1 MDKNVSYKCDV
12 STERIDAWRAEG
24 KLAIGTVCCH
34 APFELIH
41 AAGAMPVRMRAAG
54 CGLCADSDAYLGNDT
69 CGFTKGILQNLID
82 GVYHLDGMVTSNG
95 CNTAPGIYTN
105 WDGIARERGLKQ
117 FFFEFAAPTML
128 NTASERYF
136 GGQMADLRDDLE
148 KYTGKKITDD
158 MVRESIRTYNTARA
172 MVHEVYELRKA
183 DAPVLSGAEALKAT
197 LMATQ
202 MPIEE
207 YIEYMKTFLAD
218 VKSRTETLDHPLRVM
233 LVGSALDDPQ
243 YVQAI
248 ENEGLLVV
256 ADLNS
261 FGTRFLRDEL
271 VCGDDED
278 VFDALGRHYLNR
290 SSCPRFQD
298 GSDTIHEYILNAA
311 KEYKVDGII
320 VERLKY
326 CQKWE
331 GESQLLQELF
341 NEHDI
346 PCLQLDRDE
355 KMDAQGQFSIRVEAF
370 REMLEGRK
378 ED

>member
-1 MDKNVSYKCDV
+1 MSKKKVP
-12 STERIDAWRAEG
+12 A
-24 KLAIGTVCCH
+24 KL
-34 APFELIH
+34 
-41 AAGAMPVRMRAAG
+41 
-54 CGLCADSDAYLGNDT
+54 DT
-69 CGFTKGILQNLID
+69 
-82 GVYHLDGMVTSNG
+82 Y
-95 CNTAPGIYTN
+95 TA
-105 WDGIARERGLKQ
+105 
-117 FFFEFAAPTML
+117 
-128 NTASERYF
+128 
-136 GGQMADLRDDLE
+136 
-148 KYTGKKITDD
+148 
-158 MVRESIRTYNTARA
+158 
-172 MVHEVYELRKA
+172 
-183 DAPVLSGAEALKAT
+183 
-197 LMATQ
+197 
-202 MPIEE
+202 
-207 YIEYMKTFLAD
+207 FLAD

-331 GESQLLQELF
+331 GESQVLQALF

>member
-1 MDKNVSYKCDV
+1 MNNNISYKCDV
-12 STERIDAWRAEG
+12 SAERIDAWRAEG

-54 CGLCADSDAYLGNDT
+54 CGLCAESEAYLGNDA

-82 GVYHLDGMVTSNG
+82 GVYKLDGIVTSNG

-105 WDGIARERGLKQ
+105 WEGIARDRGLKQ
-117 FFFEFAAPTML
+117 FFWELAAPTML
-128 NTASERYF
+128 NPASERYF
-136 GGQMADLRDDLE
+136 GGQMEDLRDALQT
-148 KYTGKKITDD
+148 YTGKEITDD
-158 MVRESIRTYNTARA
+158 MVRESIKTYNKARA
-172 MVHEVYELRKA
+172 LMHEVYELRKA
-183 DAPVLSGAEALKAT
+183 ENPVVTGAEALKAT

-207 YIEYMKTFLAD
+207 YTEYLNGFLAD
-218 VKSRTETLDHPLRVM
+218 CKSRTETLGHPLRVM
-233 LVGSALDDPQ
+233 LVGSALDDPE

-261 FGTRFLRDEL
+261 FGTRFLRDPL

-290 SSCPRFQD
+290 SSCPRFVD

-320 VERLKY
+320 IERLKY
-326 CQKWE
+326 CSKWE
-331 GESQLLQELF
+331 GESAVLQALF

-355 KMDAQGQFSIRVEAF
+355 KMDAVGQFSIRVEAF
-370 REMLEGRK
+370 REMLENGK
-378 ED
+378 D

>member
-158 MVRESIRTYNTARA
+158 MVRESIRSYNTARA

-218 VKSRTETLDHPLRVM
+218 VKSRTDTLDHPLRVM

-243 YVQAI
+243 YVQAS

-331 GESQLLQELF
+331 GESQVLQALF

>member
-1 MDKNVSYKCDV
+1 
-12 STERIDAWRAEG
+12 
-24 KLAIGTVCCH
+24 
-34 APFELIH
+34 
-41 AAGAMPVRMRAAG
+41 MRATG

-82 GVYHLDGMVTSNG
+82 GVYHLDGLVTSNG
-95 CNTAPGIYTN
+95 CNTAPGIYTS
-105 WDGIARERGLKQ
+105 WDAISRERGLKQ

-128 NTASERYF
+128 NASSERFF
-136 GGQMADLRDDLE
+136 GGQMEDLRDALQE
-148 KYTGKKITDD
+148 YTGKQITDD
-158 MVRESIRTYNTARA
+158 MVRASIRTYNSAREL
-172 MVHEVYELRKA
+172 VQEVYELRKA
-183 DAPVLSGAEALKAT
+183 DSPVLCGAEALRAT

-207 YIEYMKTFLAD
+207 YIEYMKGFLAD
-218 VKSRTETLDHPLRVM
+218 VKARTETLDHPLRVM
-233 LVGSALDDPQ
+233 LVGSALDDPE

-261 FGTRFLRDEL
+261 FGTRFLRDPL

-290 SSCPRFQD
+290 SSCPRFHD

-326 CQKWE
+326 CRKWE
-331 GESQLLQELF
+331 AESAVLQELF
-341 NEHDI
+341 NQHDI

-355 KMDAQGQFSIRVEAF
+355 KMTAQGQFSIRVEAF
-370 REMLEGRK
+370 REMLESK
-378 ED
+378 KD

>member
-218 VKSRTETLDHPLRVM
+218 VKSRTDTLDHPLRVM

-331 GESQLLQELF
+331 GESQVLQELF

>member
-128 NTASERYF
+128 NAASERYF

-278 VFDALGRHYLNR
+278 VFDALGRHDLNR

-331 GESQLLQELF
+331 GESQVLQELF

>member
-128 NTASERYF
+128 NAASERYF

>member
-69 CGFTKGILQNLID
+69 CGFTKVILQNLID

-331 GESQLLQELF
+331 GESQVLQALF

>member
-12 STERIDAWRAEG
+12 STERIDAWRAQG
-24 KLAIGTVCCH
+24 KLALGTVCCH

-41 AAGAMPVRMRAAG
+41 AAGALPVRMRATG

-82 GVYHLDGMVTSNG
+82 GVYHLDGLVTSNG
-95 CNTAPGIYTN
+95 CNTAPGIYTS
-105 WDGIARERGLKQ
+105 WDAISRERGLKQ

-128 NTASERYF
+128 NASSERFF
-136 GGQMADLRDDLE
+136 GGQMEDLRDALQE
-148 KYTGKKITDD
+148 YTGKQITDD
-158 MVRESIRTYNTARA
+158 MVRASIRTYNSAREL
-172 MVHEVYELRKA
+172 VQEVYELRKA
-183 DAPVLSGAEALKAT
+183 DSPVLCGAEALRAT

-207 YIEYMKTFLAD
+207 YIEYMKGFLAD
-218 VKSRTETLDHPLRVM
+218 VKARTETLDHPLRVM
-233 LVGSALDDPQ
+233 LVGSALDDPE

-261 FGTRFLRDEL
+261 FGTRFLRDPL

-290 SSCPRFQD
+290 SSCPRFHD

-326 CQKWE
+326 CRKWE
-331 GESQLLQELF
+331 AESAVLQELF
-341 NEHDI
+341 NQHDI

-355 KMDAQGQFSIRVEAF
+355 KMTAQGQFSIRVEAF
-370 REMLEGRK
+370 REMLESK
-378 ED
+378 KD

>member
-128 NTASERYF
+128 NAASERYF

-331 GESQLLQELF
+331 GESQVLQALF

>member
-218 VKSRTETLDHPLRVM
+218 VKSRTDTLDHPLRVM

-331 GESQLLQELF
+331 GESQVLQALF

>member
-128 NTASERYF
+128 NAASERYF

-218 VKSRTETLDHPLRVM
+218 VKSRTDTLDHPLRVM

-331 GESQLLQELF
+331 GESQVLQELF

>member
-128 NTASERYF
+128 NAASERYF

-331 GESQLLQELF
+331 GESQVLQELF

>member
-1 MDKNVSYKCDV
+1 MNQNISYKCDV

-54 CGLCADSDAYLGNDT
+54 CGLCAESEAYLGNDA

-82 GVYHLDGMVTSNG
+82 GVYNLDGIVTSNG

-117 FFFEFAAPTML
+117 FFFELAAPTML
-128 NTASERYF
+128 NAASERYF
-136 GGQMADLRDDLE
+136 GGQMEDLRDALQA
-148 KYTGKKITDD
+148 YTGKEITDD
-158 MVRESIRTYNTARA
+158 RIRESIKTYNNARA
-172 MVHEVYELRKA
+172 LVHELYELRKSEN
-183 DAPVLSGAEALKAT
+183 PVLTGAEALKAT

-207 YIEYMKTFLAD
+207 YTEYLKGFLAD
-218 VKSRTETLDHPLRVM
+218 CKSRTETLDHPLRVM
-233 LVGSALDDPQ
+233 LVGSALDDPE

-248 ENEGLLVV
+248 ESEGLLVV

-261 FGTRFLRDEL
+261 FGTRFLRDPL

-320 VERLKY
+320 IERLKY
-326 CQKWE
+326 CTKWE
-331 GESQLLQELF
+331 GEATVLQELF
-341 NEHDI
+341 NAHDI

-355 KMDAQGQFSIRVEAF
+355 KMSAVGQFSIRVEAF
-370 REMLEGRK
+370 REMLENSK
-378 ED
+378 D

>member
-290 SSCPRFQD
+290 SSCPR
-298 GSDTIHEYILNAA
+298 
-311 KEYKVDGII
+311 
-320 VERLKY
+320 
-326 CQKWE
+326 
-331 GESQLLQELF
+331 
-341 NEHDI
+341 
-346 PCLQLDRDE
+346 
-355 KMDAQGQFSIRVEAF
+355 
-370 REMLEGRK
+370 
-378 ED
+378 

>member
-331 GESQLLQELF
+331 GESQVLQALF

>member
-128 NTASERYF
+128 NAASERYF

-218 VKSRTETLDHPLRVM
+218 VKSRTDTLDHPLRVM

-331 GESQLLQELF
+331 GESQVLQALF

>member
-128 NTASERYF
+128 NAASERYF

-331 GESQLLQELF
+331 GESLVLQELF

>member
-1 MDKNVSYKCDV
+1 MNNNISYKCDV
-12 STERIDAWRAEG
+12 STARIDAWRAEG

-41 AAGAMPVRMRAAG
+41 AAGAMPARMRAAG
-54 CGLCADSDAYLGNDT
+54 CGLCAESEAYLGNDA

-82 GVYHLDGMVTSNG
+82 GVYNLDGIVTSNG

-105 WDGIARERGLKQ
+105 WDGIARERGLTQ
-117 FFFEFAAPTML
+117 FFFELAAPTML
-128 NTASERYF
+128 NPASERYF
-136 GGQMADLRDDLE
+136 GGQMEDLRDALQA
-148 KYTGKKITDD
+148 YTGREITDD
-158 MVRESIRTYNTARA
+158 MVRESIKTYNNARA
-172 MVHEVYELRKA
+172 LMHEVYELRKA
-183 DAPVLSGAEALKAT
+183 ENPVLTGAEALKAT

-207 YIEYMKTFLAD
+207 YTEYLKGFLAD
-218 VKSRTETLDHPLRVM
+218 CKSRTETLDHPLRVM
-233 LVGSALDDPQ
+233 LVGSALDDPE

-261 FGTRFLRDEL
+261 FGTRFLRDPL

-320 VERLKY
+320 IERLKY
-326 CQKWE
+326 CTKWE
-331 GESQLLQELF
+331 GESAVLQALF

-355 KMDAQGQFSIRVEAF
+355 KMDAVGQFSIRVEAF
-370 REMLEGRK
+370 REMLENGK
-378 ED
+378 D

>member
-128 NTASERYF
+128 NAASERYF

-218 VKSRTETLDHPLRVM
+218 VKSRTDTLDHPLRVM

>member
-233 LVGSALDDPQ
+233 LVGSALDDPD
-243 YVQAI
+243 YVKAI
-248 ENEGLLVV
+248 EDEGLLVV

-331 GESQLLQELF
+331 GESQVLQALF

>member
-158 MVRESIRTYNTARA
+158 MVRESIRSYNTARA

-218 VKSRTETLDHPLRVM
+218 VKSRTDTLDHPLRVM

-331 GESQLLQELF
+331 GESQVLQALF

>member
-331 GESQLLQELF
+331 GESQVLQELF